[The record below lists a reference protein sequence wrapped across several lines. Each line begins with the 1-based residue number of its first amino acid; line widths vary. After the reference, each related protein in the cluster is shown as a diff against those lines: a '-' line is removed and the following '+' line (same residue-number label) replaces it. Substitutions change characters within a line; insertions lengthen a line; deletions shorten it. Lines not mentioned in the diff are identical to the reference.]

1 MLVEKYRSGSLA
13 GTSLVMDRKSE
24 PVDGHILLVDD
35 DTELCRLVSRFLEAE
50 GYSVQTVQT
59 SRLGVEQALSGSYD
73 LIVLDV
79 MLPEIDGFEALR
91 RIRAKSST
99 PVLMLTARG
108 DDLDRILGLEMG
120 ADDYLPKPFNTREL
134 SARVRAIL
142 RRANSAKANV

>member
-1 MLVEKYRSGSLA
+1 MA

-24 PVDGHILLVDD
+24 PVAGHILLVDD

-79 MLPEIDGFEALR
+79 MLSDSALEASDKWDPGRLFGSETGHFAHNISEFPNLKMYPAATPQEIKRWTTMKEDMF
-91 RIRAKSST
+91 
-99 PVLMLTARG
+99 
-108 DDLDRILGLEMG
+108 
-120 ADDYLPKPFNTREL
+120 
-134 SARVRAIL
+134 VRHQ
-142 RRANSAKANV
+142 